1 LPQPISGQDGAVRIT
16 LHVQPRA
23 SRTEVAG
30 QHGDA
35 IKLRVAA
42 PPVEGAA
49 NEEVR
54 RFLAK
59 TFGVAMSAVTIV
71 HGETGR
77 RKVVEVAGV
86 TLALVG
92 ARLGLSQG
100 A

>member
-1 LPQPISGQDGAVRIT
+1 M
-16 LHVQPRA
+16 QPRA
-23 SRTEVAG
+23 SKTEVAG

-59 TFGVAMSAVTIV
+59 TLGVPVSAVTIV
-71 HGETGR
+71 HGEAGR
-77 RKVVEVAGV
+77 RKTVEVVGV
-86 TLALVG
+86 TVVVAA
-92 ARLGLSQG
+92 ARLGISQDG
-100 A
+100 

>member
-1 LPQPISGQDGAVRIT
+1 MRIT

-23 SRTEVAG
+23 SKTEIAG
-30 QHGDA
+30 LHGDA
-35 IKLRVAA
+35 IKVRVAA

-59 TFGVAMSAVTIV
+59 TLSVPVSAVTVV

-77 RKVVEVAGV
+77 RKTVDVTGV
-86 TLALVG
+86 TVTQ
-92 ARLGLSQG
+92 ARERLRL
-100 A
+100 

>member
-1 LPQPISGQDGAVRIT
+1 MRIT

-23 SRTEVAG
+23 SKTEVAG
-30 QHGDA
+30 MHGDA
-35 IKLRVAA
+35 IKVRVAA

-59 TFGVAMSAVTIV
+59 MLGVPVSAVTVV

-77 RKVVEVAGV
+77 RKTVEV
-86 TLALVG
+86 VG
-92 ARLGLSQG
+92 AKAAEVMARLGISQDG
-100 A
+100 